1 MRQTTLHREVE
12 EHDRECELDHAP
24 RNEKTFALTHTQELR
39 RRDKVSK
46 TCVVAFKKSVKKCV
60 IAIIEKLLEK
70 SPIGSVMVRNACVF
84 NPDFIAS
91 SELNKTALTFSMG
104 IEFQ

>member
-1 MRQTTLHREVE
+1 M
-12 EHDRECELDHAP
+12 
-24 RNEKTFALTHTQELR
+24 THTQELR

-46 TCVVAFKKSVKKCV
+46 TCVSAFKKSVKKCV
-60 IAIIEKLLEK
+60 IVIIEKLLEK

-91 SELNKTALTFSMG
+91 SELNKIGLTLSMG